1 MQGGQSTAANAA
13 RRVLAAFDAIARL
26 TLVKSLAVGVD
37 GPVMSSW
44 GQVGRAT
51 PRLRRRGA
59 DVRARSAASARGVAA
74 LYGVAVFVAAFL
86 LFQVE
91 PIMGR
96 LILPWFGGSAA
107 IWMVA
112 ILFFQVVLVLGYLYA
127 HLLVRHV
134 SPARQMFVHV
144 PVLLAS
150 LAVLPILP
158 AASWRPVG
166 GQDPTLR
173 ILGLLAVTV
182 GPPFFVLCT
191 CGPLLQAWYA
201 RGHGRPYRL
210 FSLSNGASLLALLS
224 YPLIVEPR
232 LGLHAQ
238 AYVWSSAYAL
248 FVALAIAITVR
259 AGLAARRAA
268 SVAETRARTSAPRW
282 LDRVRWLALA
292 TTPSLL
298 TLAVT
303 NHLTRNVAPIP
314 LLWVLPLSVY
324 LLSLIICFE
333 SDQGYRRAL
342 FLPLLPVVL
351 FLVAAGLFPG
361 ELEVGIIGQIAF
373 FTGALF
379 VFCMVCHGELAR
391 LKPAPDHL
399 TGFYVMVAVG
409 GALGGLFVAV
419 LSPEIFSDYFEL
431 AFGIVLCAVVV
442 LVAVAGDL
450 LKRTPGRVWP
460 RRAVALVLAA
470 ATVLLGTYVLGKVL
484 VYDRGDRLVARDFYG
499 VSSVR
504 DSAGSEAVRTLY
516 SGAIVHG
523 EQLLAPGGAR
533 TPISYYGSS
542 SGLGVLMREENRTP
556 QPTRVGVIGLGAG
569 TIAAFGRPGDSYR
582 FYEIDPLDISIAKT
596 WFSFLRDSPAHVKV
610 ISGDARLSLEREPS
624 QHFNVLVADAFNG
637 DAVPIQLMT
646 LQAFRLYFSQ
656 LAPGG
661 VLAVNVS
668 NRFLNL
674 APVVAR
680 AAGAL
685 DKQAIRIE
693 VPGETTERIYKRSDW
708 VLVTGNRQLA
718 AKLAH
723 TPHSELL
730 NPNTGIRLWTDD
742 YSNVLASLKALQ

>member
-1 MQGGQSTAANAA
+1 
-13 RRVLAAFDAIARL
+13 
-26 TLVKSLAVGVD
+26 
-37 GPVMSSW
+37 MSSW
-44 GQVGRAT
+44 DQVGRAA
-51 PRLRRRGA
+51 PRVRGA
-59 DVRARSAASARGVAA
+59 GAGVRAGSADRARGTAA

-107 IWMVA
+107 VWMVA
-112 ILFFQVVLVLGYLYA
+112 VMFFQVVLVLGYLYA

-144 PVLLAS
+144 PVLLLS

-182 GPPFFVLCT
+182 GP
-191 CGPLLQAWYA
+191 LLQAWYA
-201 RGHGRPYRL
+201 RGEGRPYRL
-210 FSLSNGASLLALLS
+210 FSLSNGASLLGLLS

-259 AGLAARRAA
+259 AGLAARRIA
-268 SVAETRARTSAPRW
+268 SVADTRPRTAAPRW
-282 LDRVRWLALA
+282 LARVCWLALA
-292 TTPSLL
+292 ATPSLL

-303 NHLTRNVAPIP
+303 NRLTRTVAPIP
-314 LLWVLPLSVY
+314 LLWVVPLAVY

-333 SDQGYRRAL
+333 SDRGYRRAL

-351 FLVAAGLFPG
+351 VLVAAGLFPG

-391 LKPAPDHL
+391 LKPDPEHL
-399 TGFYVMVAVG
+399 TGFYVMVAAG
-409 GALGGLFVAV
+409 GALGGLFVAIV
-419 LSPEIFSDYFEL
+419 APQIFSDYFEL
-431 AFGIVLCAVVV
+431 AVGIVLCAVVV
-442 LVAVAGDL
+442 LVAVSGDL
-450 LKRTPGRVWP
+450 LKRTSAWIWP
-460 RRAVALVLAA
+460 RRAVALMLAA
-470 ATVLLGTYVLGKVL
+470 GTALLGTYVLGKVL
-484 VYDRGDRLVARDFYG
+484 VYDRGARVVARDFYA

-504 DSAGSEAVRTLY
+504 DTGGTGAVRMLY
-516 SGAIVHG
+516 SGTIVHG
-523 EQLLAPGGAR
+523 EQLLSPAGAH
-533 TPISYYGSS
+533 TPISYYGPS
-542 SGLGVLMREENRTP
+542 SGFGLLMREENRTSAP
-556 QPTRVGVIGLGAG
+556 RRVGVVGLGAG

-596 WFSFLRDSPAHVKV
+596 WFGFLRDSPAHVSV
-610 ISGDARLSLEREPS
+610 ISGDGRLSLEREPS
-624 QHFNVLVADAFNG
+624 QHFNVLAADAFSG
-637 DAVPIQLMT
+637 DTVPVQLMT
-646 LQAFRLYFSQ
+646 LQAFKLYFSQ

-685 DKQAIRIE
+685 GKQAVRIE
-693 VPGETTERIYKRSDW
+693 DPGEPDERIYKRSDW

-723 TPHSELL
+723 APHGELL
-730 NPNTGIRLWTDD
+730 NSNNGVRLWTDD

>member
-1 MQGGQSTAANAA
+1 
-13 RRVLAAFDAIARL
+13 
-26 TLVKSLAVGVD
+26 
-37 GPVMSSW
+37 MSSW
-44 GQVGRAT
+44 DQVGRAA
-51 PRLRRRGA
+51 PRVRSPGA
-59 DVRARSAASARGVAA
+59 GVRAGSADRARGTAA

-107 IWMVA
+107 VWMVA
-112 ILFFQVVLVLGYLYA
+112 VMFFQVVLVLGYLYA

-144 PVLLAS
+144 PVLLLS

-201 RGHGRPYRL
+201 RGEGRPYRL
-210 FSLSNGASLLALLS
+210 FSLSNGASLLGLLS

-259 AGLAARRAA
+259 AGLAARRIA
-268 SVAETRARTSAPRW
+268 SVADTRPRTAAPRW
-282 LDRVRWLALA
+282 LARVCWLALA
-292 TTPSLL
+292 ATPSLL

-303 NHLTRNVAPIP
+303 NRLTRTVAPIP
-314 LLWVLPLSVY
+314 LLWVVPLAVY

-333 SDQGYRRAL
+333 SDRGYRRAL

-351 FLVAAGLFPG
+351 VLVAAGLFPG

-391 LKPAPDHL
+391 LKPDPEHL
-399 TGFYVMVAVG
+399 TGFYVMVAAG
-409 GALGGLFVAV
+409 GALGGLFVAIV
-419 LSPEIFSDYFEL
+419 APQIFSDYFEL
-431 AFGIVLCAVVV
+431 AVGIVLCAVVV
-442 LVAVAGDL
+442 LVAVSGDL
-450 LKRTPGRVWP
+450 LKRTSAWIWP
-460 RRAVALVLAA
+460 RRAVALMLAA
-470 ATVLLGTYVLGKVL
+470 GTALLGTYVLGKVL
-484 VYDRGDRLVARDFYG
+484 VYDRGARVVARDFYA

-504 DSAGSEAVRTLY
+504 DTGGTGAVRMLY
-516 SGAIVHG
+516 SGTIVHG
-523 EQLLAPGGAR
+523 EQLLSPAGAH
-533 TPISYYGSS
+533 TPISYYGPS
-542 SGLGVLMREENRTP
+542 SGFGLLMREENRTSAP
-556 QPTRVGVIGLGAG
+556 RRVGVVGLGAG

-596 WFSFLRDSPAHVKV
+596 WFGFLRDSPAHVSV
-610 ISGDARLSLEREPS
+610 ISGDGRLSLEREPS
-624 QHFNVLVADAFNG
+624 QHFNVLAADAFSG
-637 DAVPIQLMT
+637 DTVPVQLMT
-646 LQAFRLYFSQ
+646 LQAFKLYFSQ

-685 DKQAIRIE
+685 GKQAVRIE
-693 VPGETTERIYKRSDW
+693 DPGEPDERIYKRSDW

-723 TPHSELL
+723 APHGELL
-730 NPNTGIRLWTDD
+730 NSNNGVRLWTDD

>member
-1 MQGGQSTAANAA
+1 
-13 RRVLAAFDAIARL
+13 
-26 TLVKSLAVGVD
+26 
-37 GPVMSSW
+37 MSSW
-44 GQVGRAT
+44 DQAGRAT
-51 PRLRRRGA
+51 HGLRRRA
-59 DVRARSAASARGVAA
+59 SSVRAGSAARARGAAA

-107 IWMVA
+107 IWLVA
-112 ILFFQVVLVLGYLYA
+112 VMFFQVVLVIGYLYA

-134 SPARQMFVHV
+134 KAERQMFVHV

-158 AASWRPVG
+158 AASWKPVG

-173 ILGLLAVTV
+173 ILVVLAVTV

-191 CGPLLQAWYA
+191 CGPLMQAWYA

-210 FSLSNGASLLALLS
+210 FSLSNGASLLGLLS

-232 LGLHAQ
+232 LGLHTQ

-259 AGLAARRAA
+259 AGLAARRSA
-268 SVAETRARTSAPRW
+268 SIAEAKTRTSAPRW
-282 LDRVRWLALA
+282 WDRVRWLALA
-292 TTPSLL
+292 ATPSLL

-303 NHLTRNVAPIP
+303 NHLTRDVAPIP

-333 SDQGYRRAL
+333 SDHGYRRSL

-351 FLVAAGLFPG
+351 LLVAANLFPG
-361 ELEVGIIGQIAF
+361 ELEVGLIGQIAF
-373 FTGALF
+373 FVGALF

-399 TGFYVMVAVG
+399 TGFYVMVALG

-419 LSPEIFSDYFEL
+419 VAPQVFSNYFEL

-442 LVAVAGDL
+442 LLAVAGDL
-450 LKRTPGRVWP
+450 LKLRSPRIWP
-460 RRAVALVLAA
+460 RRALALVLTA
-470 ATVLLGTYVLGKVL
+470 ATALLGAYVLGKVL
-484 VYDRGDRLVARDFYG
+484 VYDRSDRLVARDFYG
-499 VSSVR
+499 VSSIR
-504 DSAGSEAVRTLY
+504 DEGGTDPLRVLY
-516 SGAIVHG
+516 SGTIVHG
-523 EQLLAPGGAR
+523 EQFLAPGGAR
-533 TPISYYGSS
+533 MPISYYGPK
-542 SGLGVLMREENRTP
+542 SGLGVLMGEENRRPTP
-556 QPTRVGVIGLGAG
+556 NRVGVIGLGAG

-596 WFSFLRDSPAHVKV
+596 WFSFLRDSPARVKV
-610 ISGDARLSLEREPS
+610 ISGDGRLSLEREPS

-637 DAVPIQLMT
+637 DTVPVQLLT
-646 LQAFRLYFSQ
+646 LQAFKLYFSQ

-661 VLAVNVS
+661 VLAVHVS

-685 DKQAIRIE
+685 GKQAIRVE
-693 VPGETTERIYKRSDW
+693 DPGEANESIYKKSVW

-718 AKLAH
+718 ARLAR
-723 TPHSELL
+723 TPHAEFLD
-730 NPNTGIRLWTDD
+730 PNNGIRLWTDD
-742 YSNVLASLKALQ
+742 YSNVLGSLKALQ

>member
-1 MQGGQSTAANAA
+1 
-13 RRVLAAFDAIARL
+13 
-26 TLVKSLAVGVD
+26 
-37 GPVMSSW
+37 MSSW
-44 GQVGRAT
+44 DQAGHA
-51 PRLRRRGA
+51 PARLRSREAHAGA
-59 DVRARSAASARGVAA
+59 RAGSAARSHGAAA

-107 IWMVA
+107 IWIVA
-112 ILFFQVVLVLGYLYA
+112 VMFFQVVLVLGYLYA

-134 SPARQMFVHV
+134 SAARQMFVHV
-144 PVLLAS
+144 PILLAS

-158 AASWRPVG
+158 AASWKPVG

-191 CGPLLQAWYA
+191 CGPLFQAWYA

-210 FSLSNGASLLALLS
+210 FSLSNGASLLGLLS

-248 FVALAIAITVR
+248 FVALAITITIR
-259 AGLAARRAA
+259 AGLAARRTE
-268 SVAETRARTSAPRW
+268 SVMETRTATSAPRW

-292 TTPSLL
+292 ATPSLL

-333 SDQGYRRAL
+333 SDRGYRRAL

-351 FLVAAGLFPG
+351 CLVAANLFPG
-361 ELEVGIIGQIAF
+361 ELQVGIIGQIAF
-373 FTGALF
+373 FIGALF

-391 LKPAPDHL
+391 LKPAPEHL
-399 TGFYVMVAVG
+399 TGFYVMVALG

-419 LSPEIFSDYFEL
+419 LAPQVFSNYFEL

-442 LVAVAGDL
+442 ALAVAGDL
-450 LKRTPGRVWP
+450 LKRTSGRIWA
-460 RRAVALVLAA
+460 RRALVLVLAVGTA
-470 ATVLLGTYVLGKVL
+470 LLGTFVLGKVL
-484 VYDRGDRLVARDFYG
+484 VYDRGDRVVARDFYG
-499 VSSVR
+499 VLSVR
-504 DSAGSEAVRTLY
+504 DKTGVGAVRVLY
-516 SGAIVHG
+516 SGTIVHG
-523 EQLLAPGGAR
+523 DELLGAGGAR
-533 TPISYYGSS
+533 TPISYYGPS
-542 SGLGVLMREENRTP
+542 SGVGVVMREENRRP
-556 QPTRVGVIGLGAG
+556 APNRVGVIGLGAG
-569 TIAAFGRPGDSYR
+569 TIAAYGRPGDSYR
-582 FYEIDPLDISIAKT
+582 FYELDPLDISIAKN
-596 WFSFLRDSPAHVKV
+596 WFSFLRDSPAHVSV
-610 ISGDARLSLEREPS
+610 IPGDGRLSLEREPS

-637 DAVPIQLMT
+637 DAIPIQLMT
-646 LQAFRLYFSQ
+646 LQAFRLYFAH

-661 VLAVNVS
+661 VVAVNVS

-685 DKQAIRIE
+685 GKQAIRIDD
-693 VPGETTERIYKRSDW
+693 PGENTERVYGKSVW
-708 VLVTGNRQLA
+708 VLVTGNQRLA
-718 AKLAH
+718 ARLAH
-723 TPHSELL
+723 SPHGEIL
-730 NPNTGIRLWTDD
+730 NPNDGTRLWTDD

>member
-1 MQGGQSTAANAA
+1 
-13 RRVLAAFDAIARL
+13 
-26 TLVKSLAVGVD
+26 
-37 GPVMSSW
+37 
-44 GQVGRAT
+44 
-51 PRLRRRGA
+51 
-59 DVRARSAASARGVAA
+59 
-74 LYGVAVFVAAFL
+74 
-86 LFQVE
+86 
-91 PIMGR
+91 MGR

-107 IWMVA
+107 VWMVTVM
-112 ILFFQVVLVLGYLYA
+112 FFQVVLVLGYLYA

-134 SPARQMFVHV
+134 RPARQMFVHV

-201 RGHGRPYRL
+201 RSHGRPYRL
-210 FSLSNGASLLALLS
+210 FSLSNGASLLGLLS

-232 LGLHAQ
+232 LGLHVQ

-259 AGLAARRAA
+259 AGLAAERTATVSETKAA
-268 SVAETRARTSAPRW
+268 SSAPRW
-282 LDRVRWLALA
+282 LERARWLALA
-292 TTPSLL
+292 ATPSLL

-303 NHLTRNVAPIP
+303 NRLTRNVAPIP
-314 LLWVLPLSVY
+314 LLWVLPLGVY

-333 SDQGYRRAL
+333 SDRGYRRSL
-342 FLPLLPVVL
+342 FLPLLPIAL
-351 FLVAAGLFPG
+351 CLVAANLLPG
-361 ELEVGIIGQIAF
+361 ELGVGIVGQIAF
-373 FTGALF
+373 FTGALL

-391 LKPAPDHL
+391 LKPAPEHL
-399 TGFYVMVAVG
+399 TGFYLMVALG

-419 LSPEIFSDYFEL
+419 VAPQIFSDYFEL
-431 AFGIVLCAVVV
+431 AFGIVLCALVVV
-442 LVAVAGDL
+442 LAVAGDL
-450 LKRTPGRVWP
+450 LKRTSARVWP
-460 RRAVALVLAA
+460 RRAFALVLAA
-470 ATVLLGTYVLGKVL
+470 GTALLGTYVLGKVL
-484 VYDRGDRLVARDFYG
+484 VYDRGDRMVGRDFYG

-504 DSAGSEAVRTLY
+504 DIGGSGPEAVRMLY
-516 SGAIVHG
+516 SGTIVHG
-523 EQLLAPGGAR
+523 EQLLAPGRALAP
-533 TPISYYGSS
+533 TSYYGPS
-542 SGLGVLMREENRTP
+542 SGFGLLMREENRRP
-556 QPTRVGVIGLGAG
+556 APNRVGVIGLGAG
-569 TIAAFGRPGDSYR
+569 TIAAFGRSGDSYR

-596 WFSFLRDSPAHVKV
+596 WFSFLRDSPAHVAV
-610 ISGDARLSLEREPS
+610 ISGDGRLSLEREPS

-646 LQAFRLYFSQ
+646 LQAFELYFRQ

-674 APVVAR
+674 APVVAG

-685 DKQAIRIE
+685 GKQAVRIE
-693 VPGETTERIYKRSDW
+693 DPGDSSERIYSRSVW
-708 VLVTGNRQLA
+708 VLVTGNQRLA
-718 AKLAH
+718 ARLAH
-723 TPHSELL
+723 AGHGELL
-730 NPNTGIRLWTDD
+730 DPNNGTRLWTDD
-742 YSNVLASLKALQ
+742 YSDVLASLKAFQ